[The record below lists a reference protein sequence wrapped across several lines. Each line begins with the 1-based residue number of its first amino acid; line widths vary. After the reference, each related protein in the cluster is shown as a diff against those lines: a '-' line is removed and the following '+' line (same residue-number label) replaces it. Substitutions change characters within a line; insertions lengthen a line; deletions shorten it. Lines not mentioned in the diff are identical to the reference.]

1 MGFAGSG
8 IVILFSAQVVSH
20 LLLVLS
26 IVISFCLSASI
37 LLAMGIV
44 ILFIANRFRT
54 SVLMLVLLMTI
65 SSYLYVGVTGNF
77 SGDQI
82 VCCPQFSVKTEL
94 LFKV

>member
-1 MGFAGSG
+1 MGFAGSRDRH
-8 IVILFSAQVVSH
+8 LFSAKSFPL

-82 VCCPQFSVKTEL
+82 VSVVHS
-94 LFKV
+94 FR